1 MNSKALALIAGALSG
16 AAAQRQKFKDEYR
29 DKKERQREWM
39 STYGQRIIKD
49 TETKSSL
56 AIAAAGRLKRAGLE
70 PTAIREIIEKN
81 GVGSL
86 VEMDQEVQQWEKSN
100 QKKFSS
106 DQLNQLYQGTE
117 GWESSTEYSTY
128 EDAIKAA
135 FKAPELTATDTT
147 ETEPESWYQSMLGRI
162 RGDDLAE
169 GYDKFLEDDA
179 EGFGGSSIRDVRRME
194 NMPLDTGTEG
204 AAIFDR
210 SAFDTGE
217 ASAQDRASFTVATSA
232 ILRIAKDEIRKG
244 EGGQAAVDALE
255 VETYEN
261 DLGQSK
267 RRTVTFENQLSELR
281 ANPAYADI
289 LKKALLGASEDVPAF
304 NENPVAIGLFGRDYL
319 TGVFNPDN
327 APTQE
332 EDAPFANVQDELDA
346 IVQKKRDELL
356 AANADAD
363 VETSIPAI
371 DASSLRTIQ
380 AEGATDPEK
389 KDFLDRWFSENPGEQ
404 YVIADNQLIIYDP
417 ATDPY
422 KTALPPEGPSQEDIR
437 FTRGEDETQQEYL
450 ERIKKEIQY
459 TSTKDEAIE
468 DIKGAGSSV
477 ANYLLEGVDGLLG
490 DLGGFAKQGGAA
502 IIGIIPFAASILQVP
517 ENSVIEYLQNLSEA
531 EFEEAGKMI
540 REGAGF
546 VADTVADRPL

>member
-16 AAAQRQKFKDEYR
+16 AAASRQKFKDEYR

-49 TETKSSL
+49 TETKSQL
-56 AIAAAGRLKRAGLE
+56 AISAAGRLKSAGLA
-70 PTAIREIIEKN
+70 PASIRELIEKN
-81 GVGSL
+81 GVGSI
-86 VEMDQEVQQWEKSN
+86 VEMDQEVQQWEKTN
-100 QKKFSS
+100 EKTFSA
-106 DQLNQLYQGTE
+106 DQLNQLYKGTE
-117 GWESSTEYSTY
+117 GWESANEHSTY
-128 EDAIKAA
+128 QDAIKAA
-135 FKAPELTATDTT
+135 FEAPELTATDTT
-147 ETEPESWYQSMLGRI
+147 ETEPENWYQSMLGRI

-179 EGFGGSSIRDVRRME
+179 EGFSNRSIRDVRRME

-204 AAIFDR
+204 AAIFNR

-217 ASAQDRASFTVATSA
+217 TTKQEEVDWQLGQTS
-232 ILRIAKDEIRKG
+232 ILRN
-244 EGGQAAVDALE
+244 ALE
-255 VETYEN
+255 AVTEKFGAAASLDVQSIEQFSAAYGGETRKYYS
-261 DLGQSK
+261 DAQQLQTLKSK
-267 RRTVTFENQLSELR
+267 Y
-281 ANPAYADI
+281 PDI
-289 LKKALLGASEDVPAF
+289 LKGAILSSAEDGPSMLG
-304 NENPVAIGLFGRDYL
+304 NPFANSTFGR
-319 TGVFNPDN
+319 TFVENIFNPDN

-346 IVQKKRDELL
+346 DLEKKGLDPIE
-356 AANADAD
+356 
-363 VETSIPAI
+363 
-371 DASSLRTIQ
+371 ASNLETIQ
-380 AEGATDPEK
+380 IEGTTGPEK

-404 YVIADNQLIIYDP
+404 YVIADNQLVIYDP

-422 KTALPPEGPSQEDIR
+422 KTALPPEGPSQEDVR

-459 TSTKDEAIE
+459 TATKDEAIE

-477 ANYLLEGVDGLLG
+477 GNYLLEGVDGLLG
-490 DLGGFAKQGGAA
+490 DLGGFAKQGVASV
-502 IIGIIPFAASILQVP
+502 IGIIPFAASILQVP

>member
-16 AAAQRQKFKDEYR
+16 AAASRQKFKDEYR

-49 TETKSSL
+49 TETKSQL

-70 PTAIREIIEKN
+70 PSSIREIIEKN

-86 VEMDQEVQQWEKSN
+86 VEMDQEVQQWEKTN
-100 QKKFSS
+100 EKTFSAE
-106 DQLNQLYQGTE
+106 QLNQLYKGTD
-117 GWESSTEYSTY
+117 GWESSTEYNTY
-128 EDAIKAA
+128 EEAIRAS

-179 EGFGGSSIRDVRRME
+179 EGFGGNSIRDVRRME
-194 NMPLDTGTEG
+194 NMPIDTGTEG

-217 ASAQDRASFTVATSA
+217 VSAQDRASFTVATSA
-232 ILRIAKDEIRKG
+232 ILRIAKGELRKG
-244 EGGQAAVDALE
+244 EGGQAAVDALD
-255 VETYEN
+255 VETYETE
-261 DLGQSK
+261 DFKTRQRAVTPEDQLRELQS
-267 RRTVTFENQLSELR
+267 
-281 ANPAYADI
+281 NPAYADI
-289 LKKALLGASEDVPAF
+289 LKKALLGAAEDVPAF
-304 NENPVAIGLFGRDYL
+304 NENPVAIGIFGSDYL
-319 TGVFNPDN
+319 NGVFDPEN

-346 IVQKKRDELL
+346 DLEKKGLD
-356 AANADAD
+356 
-363 VETSIPAI
+363 PI
-371 DASSLRTIQ
+371 DASSLETIEI
-380 AEGATDPEK
+380 EGTTGPEK

-404 YVIADNQLIIYDP
+404 YVIADNQLVIYDP

-422 KTALPPEGPSQEDIR
+422 KTALPPEDSSQEDIR

-477 ANYLLEGVDGLLG
+477 GNYLLEGVDGLLG
-490 DLGGFAKQGGAA
+490 DLGGFAKQGVASV
-502 IIGIIPFAASILQVP
+502 IGIIPFAASILQVP

>member
-86 VEMDQEVQQWEKSN
+86 VEMDQEVQQWEKTN

-319 TGVFNPDN
+319 TGVFDPDN

-346 IVQKKRDELL
+346 DLEKKGLD
-356 AANADAD
+356 
-363 VETSIPAI
+363 PI
-371 DASSLRTIQ
+371 DASSLRTIKT
-380 AEGATDPEK
+380 EGATDPEK

-404 YVIADNQLIIYDP
+404 YVIADNELFIYDP

-422 KTALPPEGPSQEDIR
+422 KTALPPEDLSQENIR

-459 TSTKDEAIE
+459 TATKDEAIE

-502 IIGIIPFAASILQVP
+502 VIGIIPFAASILQVP

>member
-16 AAAQRQKFKDEYR
+16 AAASRQKFKDEYR

-49 TETKSSL
+49 TETKSQL

-70 PTAIREIIEKN
+70 PSSIREIIEKN

-86 VEMDQEVQQWEKSN
+86 VEMDQEVQQWEKTN
-100 QKKFSS
+100 EKTFSAE
-106 DQLNQLYQGTE
+106 QLNQLYQGTD
-117 GWESSTEYSTY
+117 GWESSTEYNTY
-128 EDAIKAA
+128 EEAIRAA

-179 EGFGGSSIRDVRRME
+179 EGFGGNSIRDVRRME
-194 NMPLDTGTEG
+194 NMPIDTGTEG

-217 ASAQDRASFTVATSA
+217 VSAQDRASFTVATSA
-232 ILRIAKDEIRKG
+232 ILRIAKGELRKG

-255 VETYEN
+255 VETYETE
-261 DLGQSK
+261 DFKTRQRAVTPEDQLRELQS
-267 RRTVTFENQLSELR
+267 
-281 ANPAYADI
+281 NPAYADI
-289 LKKALLGASEDVPAF
+289 LKKALLGAAEDVPAF
-304 NENPVAIGLFGRDYL
+304 NENPVAIGIFGSDYL
-319 TGVFNPDN
+319 NGVFDPEN

-346 IVQKKRDELL
+346 DLEKKGLD
-356 AANADAD
+356 
-363 VETSIPAI
+363 PI
-371 DASSLRTIQ
+371 DASSLETIEI
-380 AEGATDPEK
+380 EGTTGPEK

-404 YVIADNQLIIYDP
+404 YVIADNQLVIYDP

-477 ANYLLEGVDGLLG
+477 GNYLLEGVDGLLG
-490 DLGGFAKQGGAA
+490 DLGGFAKQGVASV
-502 IIGIIPFAASILQVP
+502 IGIIPFAASILQVP

>member
-86 VEMDQEVQQWEKSN
+86 VEMDQEVQQWEKTN
-100 QKKFSS
+100 QKTFSAE
-106 DQLNQLYQGTE
+106 QLNQLYQGTE

-217 ASAQDRASFTVATSA
+217 TTRQEEVDWKLGQTS
-232 ILRIAKDEIRKG
+232 ILRN
-244 EGGQAAVDALE
+244 ALE
-255 VETYEN
+255 AVTEKFGAAASLDVQSVEQFSPTTGETRKYYE
-261 DLGQSK
+261 DKQ
-267 RRTVTFENQLSELR
+267 QLRILK
-281 ANPAYADI
+281 NKYPDI
-289 LKKALLGASEDVPAF
+289 LKDAILSSAEDGPSMLG
-304 NENPVAIGLFGRDYL
+304 NPFAEATFGR
-319 TGVFNPDN
+319 TFVENIFNPDN

-356 AANADAD
+356 ASNADAD

-371 DASSLRTIQ
+371 DASSLETIQ
-380 AEGATDPEK
+380 VEGATDPEK

-404 YVIADNQLIIYDP
+404 YVIADNKLVIYDP

-422 KTALPPEGPSQEDIR
+422 KTALPPEDSNQENIR
-437 FTRGEDETQQEYL
+437 FTRGEDETQEDYL
-450 ERIKKEIQY
+450 ARIKE
-459 TSTKDEAIE
+459 ELE
-468 DIKGAGSSV
+468 P
-477 ANYLLEGVDGLLG
+477 LEGTADYANEFRKMTLDGVDQIFGVVAGTARAATALPVSGLTLI
-490 DLGGFAKQGGAA
+490 GGFLG
-502 IIGIIPFAASILQVP
+502 LRNT
-517 ENSVIEYLQNLSEA
+517 EVIQALEGYSESELA
-531 EFEEAGKMI
+531 EAYDMIVNGTGLFEG
-540 REGAGF
+540 
-546 VADTVADRPL
+546 

>member
-86 VEMDQEVQQWEKSN
+86 VEMDQEVQQWEKTN

-319 TGVFNPDN
+319 TGVFDPDN

-346 IVQKKRDELL
+346 DLEKKGLD
-356 AANADAD
+356 
-363 VETSIPAI
+363 PI
-371 DASSLRTIQ
+371 DASSLRTIKT
-380 AEGATDPEK
+380 EGATDPEK
-389 KDFLDRWFSENPGEQ
+389 KGFLDRWFSENPGEQ
-404 YVIADNQLIIYDP
+404 YVIADNELFIYDP

-422 KTALPPEGPSQEDIR
+422 KTALPPEDLSQENIR

-459 TSTKDEAIE
+459 TATKDEAIE

-502 IIGIIPFAASILQVP
+502 VIGIIPFAASILQVP

>member
-56 AIAAAGRLKRAGLE
+56 AIAAAGRLKKAGLE

-86 VEMDQEVQQWEKSN
+86 VEMDQEVQQWEKTN

-319 TGVFNPDN
+319 TGVFDPDN

-346 IVQKKRDELL
+346 DLEKKGLD
-356 AANADAD
+356 
-363 VETSIPAI
+363 PI
-371 DASSLRTIQ
+371 DASSLETVEI
-380 AEGATDPEK
+380 EGTTGPEK

-404 YVIADNQLIIYDP
+404 YVIADNQLVIYDP

-422 KTALPPEGPSQEDIR
+422 KTALPPEDLSQENIR
-437 FTRGEDETQQEYL
+437 FTRGEDETQEDYL
-450 ERIKKEIQY
+450 ARIKE
-459 TSTKDEAIE
+459 ELE
-468 DIKGAGSSV
+468 P
-477 ANYLLEGVDGLLG
+477 LEGTADYANEFRKMTLDGVDQIFGVVAGTARAATALPASALTII
-490 DLGGFAKQGGAA
+490 GGFLG
-502 IIGIIPFAASILQVP
+502 LRNT
-517 ENSVIEYLQNLSEA
+517 EVIQALEGYSESELA
-531 EFEEAGKMI
+531 EAYDMIVNGTGLFEG
-540 REGAGF
+540 
-546 VADTVADRPL
+546 

>member
-356 AANADAD
+356 AANPDAD

>member
-70 PTAIREIIEKN
+70 PTSIREIIEKN

-86 VEMDQEVQQWEKSN
+86 VEMDQEVQQWEKTN
-100 QKKFSS
+100 EKTFSAE
-106 DQLNQLYQGTE
+106 QLNQLYQGTE

-217 ASAQDRASFTVATSA
+217 TTKQEEVDWQLGQTS
-232 ILRIAKDEIRKG
+232 ILRN
-244 EGGQAAVDALE
+244 ALE
-255 VETYEN
+255 AVTEKFGAAASLEVQSVEQFSPTSGETRKYY
-261 DLGQSK
+261 DDDQ
-267 RRTVTFENQLSELR
+267 QLRILK
-281 ANPAYADI
+281 NKYPDI
-289 LKKALLGASEDVPAF
+289 LKDAILSSAEGGPSMLG
-304 NENPVAIGLFGRDYL
+304 NPFAEATFGR
-319 TGVFNPDN
+319 TFVENIFNPDN

-356 AANADAD
+356 ASNADAD

-371 DASSLRTIQ
+371 DASSLETIQ
-380 AEGATDPEK
+380 VEGATDPEK

-404 YVIADNQLIIYDP
+404 YVIADNKLVIYDP

-422 KTALPPEGPSQEDIR
+422 KTALPPEDSNQENIR
-437 FTRGEDETQQEYL
+437 FTRGEDETQEDYL
-450 ERIKKEIQY
+450 ARIKE
-459 TSTKDEAIE
+459 ELE
-468 DIKGAGSSV
+468 P
-477 ANYLLEGVDGLLG
+477 LEGTADYANEFRKMTLDGVDQIFGVVAGTARAATALPVSGLTLI
-490 DLGGFAKQGGAA
+490 GGFLG
-502 IIGIIPFAASILQVP
+502 LRNT
-517 ENSVIEYLQNLSEA
+517 EVIQALEGYSESELA
-531 EFEEAGKMI
+531 EAYDMIVNGTGLFEG
-540 REGAGF
+540 
-546 VADTVADRPL
+546 

>member
-16 AAAQRQKFKDEYR
+16 AAASRQKFKDEYR

-49 TETKSSL
+49 TETKSQL

-70 PTAIREIIEKN
+70 PSSIREIIEKN

-86 VEMDQEVQQWEKSN
+86 VEMDQEVQQWEKTN
-100 QKKFSS
+100 EKTFSAE
-106 DQLNQLYQGTE
+106 QLNQLYQGTE
-117 GWESSTEYSTY
+117 GWESATEHSTY
-128 EDAIKAA
+128 EEAIRAA

-179 EGFGGSSIRDVRRME
+179 EGFGGNSIRDVRRME
-194 NMPLDTGTEG
+194 NMPIDTGTEG

-217 ASAQDRASFTVATSA
+217 VSAQDRASFTVATSA
-232 ILRIAKDEIRKG
+232 ILRIAKGELRKG

-255 VETYEN
+255 VETYETE
-261 DLGQSK
+261 DFKTRQRAVTPEDQLRELQS
-267 RRTVTFENQLSELR
+267 
-281 ANPAYADI
+281 NPAYADI
-289 LKKALLGASEDVPAF
+289 LKKALLGAAEDVPAF
-304 NENPVAIGLFGRDYL
+304 NENPVAIGIFGSDYL
-319 TGVFNPDN
+319 NGVFDPEN

-346 IVQKKRDELL
+346 DLEKKGLD
-356 AANADAD
+356 
-363 VETSIPAI
+363 PI
-371 DASSLRTIQ
+371 DASSLETIEI
-380 AEGATDPEK
+380 EGTTGPEK

-404 YVIADNQLIIYDP
+404 YVIADNQLVIYDP

-477 ANYLLEGVDGLLG
+477 GNYLLEGVDGLLG
-490 DLGGFAKQGGAA
+490 DLGGFAKQGVASV
-502 IIGIIPFAASILQVP
+502 IGIIPFAASILQVP

>member
-16 AAAQRQKFKDEYR
+16 AAASRQKFKDEYR

-49 TETKSSL
+49 TETKSQL
-56 AIAAAGRLKRAGLE
+56 AISAAGRLKSAGLA
-70 PTAIREIIEKN
+70 PASIRELIEKN
-81 GVGSL
+81 GVGSI
-86 VEMDQEVQQWEKSN
+86 VEMDQEVQQWEKTN
-100 QKKFSS
+100 EKTFSA
-106 DQLNQLYQGTE
+106 DQLNQLYKGTE
-117 GWESSTEYSTY
+117 GWESANEHSTY
-128 EDAIKAA
+128 QDAIKAA
-135 FKAPELTATDTT
+135 FEAPELTATDTT
-147 ETEPESWYQSMLGRI
+147 ETEPENWYQSMLGRI

-179 EGFGGSSIRDVRRME
+179 EGFSNRSIRDVRRME

-204 AAIFDR
+204 AAIFNR

-217 ASAQDRASFTVATSA
+217 TTKQEEVDWQLGQTS
-232 ILRIAKDEIRKG
+232 ILRN
-244 EGGQAAVDALE
+244 ALE
-255 VETYEN
+255 AVTEKFGAAASLDVQSIEQFSAAYGGETRKYYS
-261 DLGQSK
+261 DAQQLQTLKSK
-267 RRTVTFENQLSELR
+267 Y
-281 ANPAYADI
+281 PDI
-289 LKKALLGASEDVPAF
+289 LKGAILSSAEDGPSMLG
-304 NENPVAIGLFGRDYL
+304 NPFANSTFGR
-319 TGVFNPDN
+319 TFVENIFNPDN

-346 IVQKKRDELL
+346 DLEKKGLDPIE
-356 AANADAD
+356 
-363 VETSIPAI
+363 
-371 DASSLRTIQ
+371 ASSLRTIQ
-380 AEGATDPEK
+380 AEGATGPEK

-422 KTALPPEGPSQEDIR
+422 KTALPPEGPSQEDVR

-459 TSTKDEAIE
+459 TATKDEAIE

-477 ANYLLEGVDGLLG
+477 GNYLLEGVDGLLG
-490 DLGGFAKQGGAA
+490 DLGGFAKQGVASV
-502 IIGIIPFAASILQVP
+502 IGIIPFAASILQVP

>member
-16 AAAQRQKFKDEYR
+16 AAASRQKFKDEYR

-49 TETKSSL
+49 TETKSQL
-56 AIAAAGRLKRAGLE
+56 AISAAGRLKSAGLA
-70 PTAIREIIEKN
+70 PASIRELIEKN
-81 GVGSL
+81 GVGSI
-86 VEMDQEVQQWEKSN
+86 VEMDQEVQQWEKTN
-100 QKKFSS
+100 EKTFSA
-106 DQLNQLYQGTE
+106 DQLNQLYKGTE
-117 GWESSTEYSTY
+117 GWESANEHSTY
-128 EDAIKAA
+128 QDAIKAA
-135 FKAPELTATDTT
+135 FEAPELTATDTT
-147 ETEPESWYQSMLGRI
+147 ETEPENWYQSMLGRI

-179 EGFGGSSIRDVRRME
+179 EGFSNRSIRDVRRME

-204 AAIFDR
+204 AAIFNR

-217 ASAQDRASFTVATSA
+217 TTKQEEVDWQLGQTS
-232 ILRIAKDEIRKG
+232 ILRN
-244 EGGQAAVDALE
+244 ALE
-255 VETYEN
+255 AVTEKFGAAASLDVQSIEQFSAAYGGETRKYYS
-261 DLGQSK
+261 DAQQLQTLKSK
-267 RRTVTFENQLSELR
+267 Y
-281 ANPAYADI
+281 PDI
-289 LKKALLGASEDVPAF
+289 LKGAILSSAEDGPSMLG
-304 NENPVAIGLFGRDYL
+304 NPFANSTFGR
-319 TGVFNPDN
+319 TFVENIFNPDN

-346 IVQKKRDELL
+346 DLEKKGLDPIE
-356 AANADAD
+356 
-363 VETSIPAI
+363 
-371 DASSLRTIQ
+371 ASNLRTIQ
-380 AEGATDPEK
+380 AEGATGPEK

-422 KTALPPEGPSQEDIR
+422 KTALPPEGPSQEDVR

-459 TSTKDEAIE
+459 TATKDEAIE

-477 ANYLLEGVDGLLG
+477 GNYLLEGVDGLLG
-490 DLGGFAKQGGAA
+490 DLGGFAKQGVASV
-502 IIGIIPFAASILQVP
+502 IGIIPFAASILQVP

>member
-16 AAAQRQKFKDEYR
+16 AAASRQKFKDEYR

-49 TETKSSL
+49 TETKSQL

-70 PTAIREIIEKN
+70 PSSIREIIEKN

-86 VEMDQEVQQWEKSN
+86 VEMDQEVQQWEKTN
-100 QKKFSS
+100 EKTFSAE
-106 DQLNQLYQGTE
+106 QLNQLYKGTD
-117 GWESSTEYSTY
+117 GWESSNEYSTY
-128 EDAIKAA
+128 EEAIKAA

-194 NMPLDTGTEG
+194 NMPIDTGTEG

-217 ASAQDRASFTVATSA
+217 VSAQDRASFTVATSA
-232 ILRIAKDEIRKG
+232 ILRIAKGELRKG

-255 VETYEN
+255 VETYETE
-261 DLGQSK
+261 DFKTRQRAVTPEDQLRELQS
-267 RRTVTFENQLSELR
+267 
-281 ANPAYADI
+281 NPAYADI
-289 LKKALLGASEDVPAF
+289 LKKALLGAAEDVPAF
-304 NENPVAIGLFGRDYL
+304 NENPVAIGIFGSDYL
-319 TGVFNPDN
+319 NGVFDPDN

-346 IVQKKRDELL
+346 DLEKKGLD
-356 AANADAD
+356 
-363 VETSIPAI
+363 PI
-371 DASSLRTIQ
+371 DASSLRTIKT
-380 AEGATDPEK
+380 EGATGPEK

-404 YVIADNQLIIYDP
+404 YVIADNQLVIYDP

-422 KTALPPEGPSQEDIR
+422 KTALPPEDLSQENIR

-459 TSTKDEAIE
+459 TATKDEAIE

>member
-70 PTAIREIIEKN
+70 PTSIREIIEKN

-86 VEMDQEVQQWEKSN
+86 VEMDQEVQQWEKTN
-100 QKKFSS
+100 EKTFSAE
-106 DQLNQLYQGTE
+106 QLNQLYKGTD

-128 EDAIKAA
+128 EEAIKAA

-194 NMPLDTGTEG
+194 NMPIDTGTEG

-217 ASAQDRASFTVATSA
+217 TTQQEKVDWQLGQTS
-232 ILRIAKDEIRKG
+232 ILRN
-244 EGGQAAVDALE
+244 ALE
-255 VETYEN
+255 AVTEKFGADASLEVQSVEQFSTTS
-261 DLGQSK
+261 G
-267 RRTVTFENQLSELR
+267 VTRKYYDDDQQLRILK
-281 ANPAYADI
+281 NKYPDI
-289 LKKALLGASEDVPAF
+289 LKDAILSSAEDGPSMLGNPFAEATFGKTFV
-304 NENPVAIGLFGRDYL
+304 ENI
-319 TGVFNPDN
+319 FNPDN

-346 IVQKKRDELL
+346 DLEKKGLD
-356 AANADAD
+356 
-363 VETSIPAI
+363 PI
-371 DASSLRTIQ
+371 DASSLRTIKT
-380 AEGATDPEK
+380 EGATDPEK

-404 YVIADNQLIIYDP
+404 YVIADNELFIYDP

-422 KTALPPEGPSQEDIR
+422 KTALPPEDSNQEDIR
-437 FTRGEDETQQEYL
+437 FTRGEDETQEDYL
-450 ERIKKEIQY
+450 ARIKYEIELASKEG
-459 TSTKDEAIE
+459 AA
-468 DIKGAGSSV
+468 GAG
-477 ANYLLEGVDGLLG
+477 ARLADNLLKGVDGLLG

-502 IIGIIPFAASILQVP
+502 ALAIIPFAAGILQVD
-517 ENSVIEYLQNLSEA
+517 ENSVVEYLQSLSEA
-531 EFEEAGKMI
+531 EFEEAGRMI
-540 REGAGF
+540 REGAGLIAEVDPERTF
-546 VADTVADRPL
+546 

>member
-16 AAAQRQKFKDEYR
+16 AAASRQKFKDEYR

-49 TETKSSL
+49 TNTKSQL
-56 AIAAAGRLKRAGLE
+56 AIAAAGRLKSAGLA
-70 PTAIREIIEKN
+70 PASIRELIEKN
-81 GVGSL
+81 GVGSI
-86 VEMDQEVQQWEKSN
+86 VEMDQEVQQWEKTN
-100 QKKFSS
+100 EKKFSA
-106 DQLNQLYQGTE
+106 DQLNQLYKGTE
-117 GWESSTEYSTY
+117 GWESANEHSTY
-128 EDAIKAA
+128 QDAIKAA
-135 FKAPELTATDTT
+135 FEAPELTATDTT

-194 NMPLDTGTEG
+194 NMPIDTGTEG
-204 AAIFDR
+204 AAIFNR

-217 ASAQDRASFTVATSA
+217 TTQQEKVDWQLGQTS
-232 ILRIAKDEIRKG
+232 ILRN
-244 EGGQAAVDALE
+244 ALE
-255 VETYEN
+255 AVTEKFGAAASLDVQSFEQFSAALGGETRKDYS
-261 DLGQSK
+261 DAQ
-267 RRTVTFENQLSELR
+267 QLQTLK
-281 ANPAYADI
+281 NKYPDI
-289 LKKALLGASEDVPAF
+289 LKDAILSSAEDGPSMLG
-304 NENPVAIGLFGRDYL
+304 NPFANSTFGR
-319 TGVFNPDN
+319 TFVENIFNPDN

-346 IVQKKRDELL
+346 DLEKKGLDPIE
-356 AANADAD
+356 
-363 VETSIPAI
+363 
-371 DASSLRTIQ
+371 ASSLRTIQ
-380 AEGATDPEK
+380 AEGATGPEK

-422 KTALPPEGPSQEDIR
+422 KTALPPEGPSQEDVR

-459 TSTKDEAIE
+459 TATKDEAIE

-477 ANYLLEGVDGLLG
+477 GNYLLEGVDGLLG
-490 DLGGFAKQGGAA
+490 DLGGFAKQGVASV
-502 IIGIIPFAASILQVP
+502 IGIIPFAASILQVP